1 MPKPIYRVLV
11 KFEYRNSKTSN
22 YIRAKIKTGYIDT
35 FALSEDKSQILEHI
49 KPKVL
54 AQIGKK
60 EGEVDIK
67 IIDYIIEGQYGFTN
81 Y

>member
-11 KFEYRNSKTSN
+11 KFEYRNLKTSS
-22 YIRAKIKTGYIDT
+22 YIKAKIKTGFIDT
-35 FALSEDKSQILEHI
+35 FALSENKDEILEHI

-54 AQIGKK
+54 NQIGKK
-60 EGEVDIK
+60 ENEVDIK
-67 IIDYIIEGQYGFTN
+67 IKDYIIEGQYGFTN